1 MADST
6 KAVRGSH
13 VSFERTD
20 AFGKAPLIR
29 IRSVKPKHSPKPPPP
44 PRYFKV
50 QNPEWYPVAGYV
62 LAGHLVHKQL
72 QDGARSREWLITAA
86 DLLAEVEAG
95 NLSEVANPN
104 QF

>member
-1 MADST
+1 MGDSA
-6 KAVRGSH
+6 KALRATRLPAP
-13 VSFERTD
+13 EAD
-20 AFGKAPLIR
+20 AFGKRPLAR
-29 IRSVKPKHSPKPPPP
+29 IASVKPKHTPKPPPP
-44 PRYFKV
+44 PRYFKA
-50 QNPEWYPVAGYV
+50 QNPEWYPVVGYV

-72 QDGARSREWLITAA
+72 QDGDRAREWLITAA